1 MQCSLGM
8 NNFSR
13 LNIPNSTVKVIKN
26 IYLLLTPWLQ
36 SIQNCTIF
44 ITPVNTV
51 ETKLHKNY
59 FNYPCT
65 LEWHTIKTLK
75 QTTRT
80 QDKEESALKRNRQLD
95 RNSDT

>member
-1 MQCSLGM
+1 M

-13 LNIPNSTVKVIKN
+13 LNIPNSTVKLIKN
-26 IYLLLTPWLQ
+26 IYLLLPP
-36 SIQNCTIF
+36 SIQNFTIF

-95 RNSDT
+95 RNSDYTLQ